1 MQQSG
6 NKNKFT
12 HASCSS
18 FDLYVDSENKE
29 LTKDQIDTI
38 EQNKLKARR
47 KRKAFLQKLQPTLYQ
62 NFVPAS
68 LDDKPSKN
76 TFNKKQRSQRPSLIE
91 KATDWKILCDID
103 ADTYTKRDY
112 IFPSQICDTE
122 QKPDMVIF
130 SEECRICVII
140 ELTSPFDD
148 NIACQHERKDK
159 KYYNLVAAASKN
171 DWSLHQHS
179 IEVAALGT
187 CGINLKES
195 VLQRTL
201 GLSKS
206 KSRKVETRCSEIAK
220 HCSHII
226 WNNRFNRLFNEP
238 LWRNPD
244 GLKGLGLA
252 FPTQK
257 KKTPAPIP

>member
-1 MQQSG
+1 ML
-6 NKNKFT
+6 FVF
-12 HASCSS
+12 C
-18 FDLYVDSENKE
+18 
-29 LTKDQIDTI
+29 TI
-38 EQNKLKARR
+38 YPERFYLI
-47 KRKAFLQKLQPTLYQ
+47 
-62 NFVPAS
+62 S
-68 LDDKPSKN
+68 N
-76 TFNKKQRSQRPSLIE
+76 TS
-91 KATDWKILCDID
+91 D
-103 ADTYTKRDY
+103 
-112 IFPSQICDTE
+112 
-122 QKPDMVIF
+122 
-130 SEECRICVII
+130 
-140 ELTSPFDD
+140 
-148 NIACQHERKDK
+148 ERKDK

-179 IEVAALGT
+179 IEVATLGT

-257 KKTPAPIP
+257 KKKLAPARTSGKDK